1 MLANHNRAEPRLAS
15 EYVGIDE
22 RIDRPAGSDAPLA
35 DDRFRTLLGE
45 TAWRRLPALVRE
57 RFGKRLRGGDSVAY
71 QGIIKQM
78 FMSRAGRAVAHA
90 CRLIGAPLPYDRDSI
105 DAPSVVIVTEDT
117 ATDGQFWIRQYGRK
131 SGFPQTVQSSKR
143 FAGPTG
149 LEEYIGYGIGMAL
162 IIEATETALLFK
174 SDHYFLS
181 MLGLRI
187 RIPGWLTPGRVTV
200 GHHER
205 GNGRFAFTL
214 SLVHP
219 WLGVLIHQKV
229 VFAETRQYVSTGEGL

>member
-1 MLANHNRAEPRLAS
+1 MLASYEYPEPKIAP

-22 RIDRPAGSDAPLA
+22 RIGASDDSDTPLV
-35 DDRFRTLLGE
+35 DDRFRELLGE
-45 TAWRRLPALVRE
+45 AAWRRLPALVRE
-57 RFGKRLRGGDSVAY
+57 RFGKRLKGGDSVAY

-78 FMSRAGRAVAHA
+78 FMSRIGRAVAHA
-90 CRLIGAPLPYDRDSI
+90 CRLIGAPLPYDGDSV

-117 ATDGQFWIRQYGRK
+117 ATNGQFWIRQYGRK

-162 IIEATETALLFK
+162 TLEATETALLFK
-174 SDHYFLS
+174 SDHYFVT
-181 MLGLRI
+181 MAGLRV
-187 RIPGWLTPGRVTV
+187 RIPDWLTPGRVTV

-219 WLGVLIHQKV
+219 RLGVLIHQKV
-229 VFAETRQYVSTGEGL
+229 VFAETRRYIGTTEAS